1 MGTVTR
7 KWLRHG
13 TMAMIVVIV
22 AGMGLLIAD
31 RLRHL
36 STPFGE
42 VDPSEMVGSGDDP
55 VEGIYTGFRYVE
67 TVAGQLVFVLNSVR
81 TLGKSSGWHEIEGV
95 RLQLF
100 NGGEEGPLLRCE
112 GARFNINTRDADL
125 RGPIH
130 VAFPGGAVLTT
141 ETGRFE
147 ADSRRFVTESPVLFT
162 DGENLGRAGKA
173 MYSLEEDRQSSVSYQ
188 PHLIAFPLPD

>member
-31 RLRHL
+31 RVRHL
-36 STPFGE
+36 STPIGE

-67 TVAGQLVFVLNSVR
+67 TVAGQLIFVLNSQHP
-81 TLGKSSGWHEIEGV
+81 TQW
-95 RLQLF
+95 RLNTKRISNTTRNLF
-100 NGGEEGPLLRCE
+100 WVSCYILL
-112 GARFNINTRDADL
+112 IYL
-125 RGPIH
+125 
-130 VAFPGGAVLTT
+130 
-141 ETGRFE
+141 
-147 ADSRRFVTESPVLFT
+147 
-162 DGENLGRAGKA
+162 
-173 MYSLEEDRQSSVSYQ
+173 
-188 PHLIAFPLPD
+188 